1 MKFQFL
7 CTSRVL
13 IILLIVFCSS
23 LNGDISV
30 SKSESSQV
38 SLVGNRDGD
47 FKGLALPAG
56 RSPLFPPAKPSTA
69 LIVAP
74 DQNGTI
80 HLVESGSMRII
91 WSFPTGSPIYGS
103 YQAPV
108 NKDNDKENASGPSNE
123 FIDVGDD
130 WSLYQ
135 RKPFGKMRLLT
146 SIEDIVKATP
156 KLSNDGVLTLGSKR
170 ITVFEV
176 DAKTGRI
183 FRSYTA
189 SDFDNAFALWS
200 DDRQSVQNILT
211 TENEELVKSDPLK
224 LHMPEPL
231 LMLFRTD
238 YSLQAVSPGSEKV
251 AWSMTVAEFE
261 AVLYC
266 QHNENPMD
274 GALFDSEGKYACD
287 SGLDF
292 ALPYP
297 CWVKQKVYR
306 LPKSF
311 PVQPS
316 IVERFPEAT
325 CDNEM
330 LPMPHADLMLPV
342 QPNNHRFLNG
352 DDNIMMLPMPVP
364 DLLPPLLPQ
373 RGNSDDTFEL
383 PPHLTQIA
391 TREEVNLKGEISWLK
406 YLLLVL
412 FMVSI
417 LVLIFPSLKL
427 IWHCSFQ
434 KLLKKGQN
442 SEFDLKS
449 TLKRKKTRKS
459 GKSSG
464 IVDKKVKP
472 LVSEDD
478 KSMPHCRD
486 DKEPLLYVDK
496 ADECADG
503 RKIGKLFVS
512 NKEIAKGSNGTIV
525 LEGTYECRVVA
536 VKRLVQAHHD
546 EAFKE
551 IQNLIA
557 SDYHPNIVRWFGVE
571 NDQDFVYLALE
582 RCSCNL
588 DDLIQLH
595 SDIAENSVLSKNET
609 LKAQLEI
616 GKKNMQNLWKANG
629 FPSPLL
635 LKLMRDIVSGLCHLH
650 ELGMVHRD
658 LKPQNILIINERSLC
673 AKLSDMGISK
683 RLLEDM
689 SSFGHNGTG
698 CGSSGWQAPEQLVQ
712 GRQTRAVDLFSLGCV
727 LFFCIT
733 GGRHPFGERLE
744 RDFNIVRNQKDL
756 FLVDYIPEAE
766 DLISCLLNPEPD
778 LRPKAVEVLHHP
790 FFWDSEMRLSF
801 LRDAS
806 DRVELEDR
814 ETNSDLLKALEGS
827 APAALNGNWDEK
839 MEPTFIANIGRY
851 RRYKYDSVRDLLRVM
866 RNKLN
871 HYRELPQ
878 EIQELVGPIPEG
890 FNDYFASRFPRLL
903 IEVYKVMC
911 KYCKAEECFQRYF
924 KNV

>member
-1 MKFQFL
+1 MNFRFL
-7 CTSRVL
+7 CTARVL
-13 IILLIVFCSS
+13 IILLIVFYSS
-23 LNGDISV
+23 LTGDVSV

-38 SLVGNRDGD
+38 SIVGNRDGD
-47 FKGLALPAG
+47 FKGLALPAS
-56 RSPLFPPAKPSTA
+56 RSPLSPPAKPSTA
-69 LIVAP
+69 LVVAP

-91 WSFPTGSPIYGS
+91 WSFPTGSPIYNS

-108 NKDNDKENASGPSNE
+108 NKGNDKDNASGPNE

-156 KLSNDGVLTLGSKR
+156 KLSNDGVVTLGSKR
-170 ITVFEV
+170 STVFEV

-183 FRSYTA
+183 FRSYAA
-189 SDFDNAFALWS
+189 SDFDNSFALWS
-200 DDRQSVQNILT
+200 DDRKSVQNILAT
-211 TENEELVKSDPLK
+211 KNEELVKSDPLK
-224 LHMPEPL
+224 LHVPKPL

-266 QHNENPMD
+266 QHNENPND
-274 GALFDSEGKYACD
+274 GALFDSEGEYACD
-287 SGLDF
+287 GGLDF

-297 CWVKQKVYR
+297 CWVKKKVYR
-306 LPKSF
+306 LPKNF
-311 PVQPS
+311 LLQPS
-316 IVERFPEAT
+316 VVERLPEAT
-325 CDNEM
+325 YDSEL
-330 LPMPHADLMLPV
+330 LPMPSSDLMLPM
-342 QPNNHRFLNG
+342 QPNNERFLKG
-352 DDNIMMLPMPVP
+352 HDDVKMLPMPVP
-364 DLLPPLLPQ
+364 NLLPPLLPEMV
-373 RGNSDDTFEL
+373 NSDDTFEL
-383 PPHLTQIA
+383 ALPWTQI
-391 TREEVNLKGEISWLK
+391 TTHEEVNLKKAISWL
-406 YLLLVL
+406 LRW
-412 FMVSI
+412 I
-417 LVLIFPSLKL
+417 LVLLIVSFLVWIFWLVK
-427 IWHCSFQ
+427 
-434 KLLKKGQN
+434 KLLKLKGQN
-442 SEFDLKS
+442 SELDFKSNLK
-449 TLKRKKTRKS
+449 KRKTRKS
-459 GKSSG
+459 GKSNE

-478 KSMPHCRD
+478 KLIPQCRD
-486 DKEPLLYVDK
+486 DKEPWLYINKVD
-496 ADECADG
+496 ERADG

-512 NKEIAKGSNGTIV
+512 SKEIAKGSNGTIV
-525 LEGTYECRVVA
+525 LEGTYECRAVA

-557 SDYHPNIVRWFGVE
+557 SDNHPNIVRWYGVE

-588 DDLIQLH
+588 DDLIQIY
-595 SDIAENSVLSKNET
+595 SDIAENSVFSKNET
-609 LKAQLEI
+609 FKAQLEI
-616 GKKNMQNLWKANG
+616 GKQNTQNLWKANG

-635 LKLMRDIVSGLCHLH
+635 LKLMRDIISGLCHLH
-650 ELGMVHRD
+650 ELGIVHRD

-683 RLLEDM
+683 RLLEDA
-689 SSFGHNGTG
+689 SSFGHNATG
-698 CGSSGWQAPEQLVQ
+698 CGSSGWQAPEQLAQ

-744 RDFNIVRNQKDL
+744 RDVNIVRNRKDL
-756 FLVDYIPEAE
+756 FLVDFIPEAE

-778 LRPKAVEVLHHP
+778 LRPKAFEVLHHP
-790 FFWDSEMRLSF
+790 FFWDSEMRLAF

-814 ETNSDLLKALEGS
+814 ESYSDLLMALEGS
-827 APAALNGNWDEK
+827 APVALNGNWDEK
-839 MEPTFIANIGRY
+839 MEPAFVANIGRY
-851 RRYKYDSVRDLLRVM
+851 RRYKHDSVRDLLRVI

-890 FNDYFASRFPRLL
+890 FNHYFSSRFPRLL
-903 IEVYKVMC
+903 IEVYKVIC

-924 KNV
+924 KNA